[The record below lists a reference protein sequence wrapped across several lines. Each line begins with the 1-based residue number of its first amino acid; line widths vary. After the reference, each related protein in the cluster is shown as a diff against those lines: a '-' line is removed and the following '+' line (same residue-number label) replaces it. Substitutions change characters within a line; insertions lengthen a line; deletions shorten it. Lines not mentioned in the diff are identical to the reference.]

1 MIYYKSKSNSINL
14 HTLSPATMF
23 SPKGEGGFSE
33 QKIRA
38 KDTYNMQGRKFS
50 STDTGNLRKTY
61 RVPII

>member
-1 MIYYKSKSNSINL
+1 
-14 HTLSPATMF
+14 MF